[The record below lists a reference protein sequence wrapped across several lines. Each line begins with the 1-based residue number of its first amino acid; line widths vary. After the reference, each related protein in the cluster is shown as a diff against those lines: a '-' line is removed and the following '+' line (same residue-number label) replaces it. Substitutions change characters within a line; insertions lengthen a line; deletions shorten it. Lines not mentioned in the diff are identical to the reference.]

1 MVSIEVIVLFAFFS
15 SLPNE
20 LLWFIFMMVD
30 LSVAVLLFKFFKRDG
45 LYMLI
50 VGNIILANIQV
61 VKLVELFG
69 FTATLGNILYGSIF
83 FATDILSEIYGKKEA
98 RRGVILGFASL
109 LMMTLY
115 MQFALYIKPIE
126 EASAVQNAL
135 QTIFGIMPRIAL
147 GSLTAYLISQFHDVW
162 AFHFWKKIT
171 SGKHL
176 WLRNNLSTMV
186 SQFIDSFVFVFIAFW
201 GVFDFSIWWQV
212 LWTTYIFKWIVAAID
227 TPFIYLA
234 KWLWEKE
241 VKA

>member
-30 LSVAVLLFKFFKRDG
+30 LSVAVVLFKFFKRDG

-126 EASAVQNAL
+126 ELMRFKMLSRRSSASCRELLWEVSQ
-135 QTIFGIMPRIAL
+135 
-147 GSLTAYLISQFHDVW
+147 LTLYLSFMMSGPFI
-162 AFHFWKKIT
+162 
-171 SGKHL
+171 SGKRL
-176 WLRNNLSTMV
+176 LP
-186 SQFIDSFVFVFIAFW
+186 
-201 GVFDFSIWWQV
+201 GSICG
-212 LWTTYIFKWIVAAID
+212 
-227 TPFIYLA
+227 
-234 KWLWEKE
+234 
-241 VKA
+241 